1 MRTSRGLPTAV
12 SLLALFL
19 AASAF
24 LVVEAASAQGAS
36 KIGLSG
42 QDWAWAGD
50 VNLTYG
56 RALLNKDDW
65 EPAEEQT
72 TYGLELDATNSSY
85 PIGFVVGLEYAKGD
99 GTARVGDLAV
109 DVETTALR
117 LHVGVRKILYGLRFL
132 RPYAGAGGTLLNV
145 EVERDVGGETT
156 SDSDTGIGAWGEV
169 GTYIDLFG
177 PLHVGVNARWGWVP
191 VELFGSKKNAGG
203 LGVSAVLGIHWE
215 D

>member
-1 MRTSRGLPTAV
+1 MGIPRGRPTAV
-12 SLLALFL
+12 SLLVLVL
-19 AASAF
+19 AASAIF
-24 LVVEAASAQGAS
+24 PAGAAFAQGRS
-36 KIGLSG
+36 KIGLGG

-56 RALLNKDDW
+56 RILLTKDDW

-72 TYGLELDATNSSY
+72 SYGLELDVTNSSH
-85 PIGFVVGLEYAKGD
+85 PIGFVLGLEYAKGD
-99 GTARVGDLAV
+99 GAARVGNLDV
-109 DVETTALR
+109 DVESTALR
-117 LHVGVRKILYGLRFL
+117 LHVGLRKILYGLWFL

-156 SDSDTGIGAWGEV
+156 SDSDFGIGAWGEV

-177 PLHVGVNARWGWVP
+177 PLHIGVNARWGWVP
-191 VELFGSKKNAGG
+191 VELFGSKKDAGG
-203 LGVSAVLGIHWE
+203 LGVSAVLGFHWE